1 MGPAYQSGALGE
13 RDSAGATSTWRLA
26 PTRVGAM
33 CAPGA
38 ASGSY
43 KEHEMAVVAI
53 STPPLSAPGSSHV
66 GDRASFA
73 EYVFDVVADQL
84 FRGSTAVKLSP
95 KALLLLRFV
104 VHNPGRVLKKDAL
117 MAAIWASTV
126 VTENSLVQLV
136 VELRNALGDKEQ
148 RIIKTVPRRG
158 YLFAAEVKWQGQ
170 EPPLRTDAG
179 TSPRYLLGSFATLA
193 SLAMVLTASMPHRT
207 GSVDDESARAF
218 PVFVESFVE
227 GDANGSTSRAGRRI
241 ADDVSALLLQRLM
254 HLATPENGAKLAI
267 TGRLLRR
274 TPNGITVDAQVRDL
288 SSGESHSLV
297 QLSFAS
303 EDELV
308 ISDLPL
314 RMVRAMVDRRNA
326 IILARARQPGHQPDA
341 MELLHL
347 AWDDYWLAKTE
358 TDLARAS
365 ARFEAVLQQDATS
378 VSARFG
384 RSVSCYRTFSHL
396 FSPAPL
402 LTLAECERQI
412 RELYS
417 RAPESTDTLQAMG
430 PLLQTLGKPE
440 QAVWLLRKS
449 IDLSP
454 SDRTTNQLMAMVLV
468 KEGRFEEAAPYLEFT
483 RLMAERRREH
493 GVSDHRRQAF
503 FYQLFSDK
511 AVLQGHEEESRAWL
525 LRWSAEYPHDGRPYL
540 TLAAIDAVNG
550 RIEEAK
556 SNMAR
561 HRQLVPRSNLRYV
574 EML

>member
-1 MGPAYQSGALGE
+1 
-13 RDSAGATSTWRLA
+13 
-26 PTRVGAM
+26 
-33 CAPGA
+33 
-38 ASGSY
+38 
-43 KEHEMAVVAI
+43 MAVVAL
-53 STPPLSAPGSSHV
+53 STPPLSAPGSSHL

-73 EYVFDVVADQL
+73 GHVFDVPQDQL
-84 FRGSTAVKLSP
+84 LRGSTVVRLSP
-95 KALLLLRFV
+95 KALLLLRYLV
-104 VHNPGRVLKKDAL
+104 DNPGRVLKKDAL
-117 MAAIWASTV
+117 MAAIWGSTV

-136 VELRNALGDKEQ
+136 VEIRNALGDREQ

-158 YLFAAEVKWQGQ
+158 YVFAAEVKWQGE
-170 EPPLRTDAG
+170 EPQQLAEVR
-179 TSPRYLLGSFATLA
+179 TSPRRHGLVGFATLA
-193 SLAMVLTASMPHRT
+193 CLALVLTASVPPRS

-218 PVFVESFVE
+218 PVFVGSFVE
-227 GDANGSTSRAGRRI
+227 GDANGEPSRAGRRI
-241 ADDVSALLLQRLM
+241 ADDVSALLVQKRM

-288 SSGESHSLV
+288 SSGRSHPLV
-297 QLSFAS
+297 QLSFAT

-308 ISDLPL
+308 RSDLSL

-326 IILARARQPGHQPDA
+326 IILERARQPGHEPDA

-358 TDLARAS
+358 ADLARAS
-365 ARFEAVLQQDATS
+365 ARFEAVLQQDAAS

-412 RELYS
+412 RELYA
-417 RAPESTDTLQAMG
+417 RAPENTDTLHAMG
-430 PLLQTLGKPE
+430 PLLHTLGKPE
-440 QAVWLLRKS
+440 EALWLLRKS

-468 KEGRFEEAAPYLEFT
+468 KEGRFEEAGPYLDFT
-483 RLMAERRREH
+483 RSMAERRREH

-503 FYQLFSDK
+503 FYQLFADK
-511 AVLQGHEEESRAWL
+511 AVLQGNDDESRAWL
-525 LRWSAEYPHDGRPYL
+525 LRWTAEFPNDGRPYL
-540 TLAAIDAVNG
+540 ALAAIDAVNG
-550 RIEEAK
+550 RIEQAK
-556 SNMAR
+556 SHMAR
-561 HRQLVPRSNLRYV
+561 HRQLLPRSNLQYV
-574 EML
+574 QMLYPTSNPDVKAIRTRLLDGMRRAGLPEGP